1 MHTMKV
7 IELITAGVAAFLVAG
22 CTTPVLKAPHD
33 YPQLRVDADDNSL
46 LVFSKTGLD
55 FSGYRKVMVEPVR
68 MQARAGDRDEPVTTK
83 EAQLIAEYLRTQ
95 VSAALAKEFALASA
109 PGPDVLRIRLTVTD
123 LQPTSAAQ
131 IVMLVPPFSTVN
143 LVSPKGAFTGSIT
156 LGGEF
161 FEGEAREASAAFLA
175 YRSRPGIDAT
185 VAFGRLDAAK
195 KVIDNFA
202 ERLAKDL
209 AALRKRS

>member
-1 MHTMKV
+1 MSTLRV
-7 IELITAGVAAFLVAG
+7 LTASALAFLIGG
-22 CTTPVLKAPHD
+22 CAAPTLKAPGD
-33 YPQLRVDADDNSL
+33 YPQLTVDASDDSI
-46 LVFSKTGLD
+46 LVFTQPGLD
-55 FSGYRKVMVEPVR
+55 LSGFRKVLVEPVR
-68 MQARAGDRDEPVTTK
+68 MQARAGGKDEPVTTK
-83 EAQLIAEYLRTQ
+83 EAQLIAEYLRTT
-95 VSAALAKEFALASA
+95 VSGRLGKEFTLVDA
-109 PGPDVLRIRLTVTD
+109 PAADVLRIRFTVTD
-123 LQPTSAAQ
+123 LQPTGAAQ
-131 IVMLVPPFSTVN
+131 ILMLVPPFSTVN

-161 FEGEAREASAAFLA
+161 FEGAAPQASAAFLV

-209 AALRKRS
+209 AALRKKS